1 MTDVRDLLNEAHRAL
16 ENGQTAEAATLY
28 GRAAAQ
34 APENVSIGN
43 NLGVI
48 LEQLGRFDEA
58 LAAYDRAI
66 LLDSTR
72 ADIHANRANVLHAL
86 GRDDEAIPSWR
97 HALALNRDHA
107 QAAHNLGVCLRERGE
122 RAEAESLLRLA
133 SNLVPQSVDAQIN
146 LGALLQAKGDPEEA
160 LERYRRAAKL
170 APGSPEAAA
179 GEATILEQRGDLE
192 SACAVITPAF
202 AHAPN
207 NVDVAVA
214 FASVARKLRRSAEA
228 ISALR
233 GLSTASRAKRQAAL
247 FALGKLLD
255 AEGSYSEAFDAYE
268 QANRLS
274 ANRFDRESF
283 ASTAAQIRE
292 RYSPERFAAA
302 QCSSNESEVPVFV
315 VGMPRSGTTLV
326 EQIIASHPD
335 AAGAGEL
342 PFIEQLA
349 ASPKSLDEAAS
360 EYLSHLAGFE
370 QPRVVDKMPG
380 NFLHLGYI
388 AKLFPRATIIHISRD
403 ARDTCLSCYFQ
414 HFKDGHAYSHSLDDL
429 GFVYR
434 EYEKTIAHWRTL
446 PLRMLEIRYE
456 DIVANQERETRR
468 LLEFCD
474 LPWDE
479 RCMRFHETKR
489 FVRTASYDQVRQ
501 PLYAQSVGRHRAYA
515 EFLAPLRAALN

>member
-1 MTDVRDLLNEAHRAL
+1 MTDVRELLNKAHLAL
-16 ENGQTAEAATLY
+16 ENGQTSEAATFY

-34 APENVSIGN
+34 APGNVAIGN

-58 LAAYDRAI
+58 LAVYDKVI

-72 ADIHANRANVLHAL
+72 ADIHANRANVLRAL
-86 GRDDEAIPSWR
+86 GRDDEAVPSWR
-97 HALALNRDHA
+97 LALALNRDHA

-122 RAEAESLLRLA
+122 RTEAESLLRLA
-133 SNLVPQSVDAQIN
+133 ASLVPQSVDAQVN
-146 LGALLQAKGDPEEA
+146 LGALLQEKGDQDEA
-160 LERYRRAAKL
+160 LECYRR

-179 GEATILEQRGDLE
+179 GEATILEQRGDFE
-192 SACAVITPAF
+192 SSCAVIIPAF
-202 AHAPN
+202 EREPG

-214 FASVARKLRRSAEA
+214 FASVARKLRRSDEA

-233 GLSTASRAKRQAAL
+233 GISIASRTKRQAVL

-255 AEGSYSEAFDAYE
+255 AEGNYTEAFDAYE

-274 ANRFDRESF
+274 ANRFDRASF
-283 ASTAAQIRE
+283 TNIASQIRD
-292 RYSPERFAAA
+292 RYSPERFATAK
-302 QCSSNESEVPVFV
+302 CSSNESEVPVFV

-342 PFIEQLA
+342 PFIERLA
-349 ASPKSLDEAAS
+349 TGSKSLDEAAS

-370 QPRVVDKMPG
+370 RSRVVDKMPG

-388 AKLFPRATIIHISRD
+388 ALLFPRARIIHISRD
-403 ARDTCLSCYFQ
+403 PSDTCLSCYFQ

-434 EYEKTIAHWRTL
+434 EYENTIAHWRTL
-446 PLRMLEIRYE
+446 PLRMMEIRYE
-456 DIVANQERETRR
+456 DIVADQERETRR
-468 LLEFCD
+468 LLEFCG
-474 LPWDE
+474 LSWDE

-501 PLYAQSVGRHRAYA
+501 PLYAQSVGRHRVYA
-515 EFLAPLRAALN
+515 EFLAPLRAALG

>member
-1 MTDVRDLLNEAHRAL
+1 MDVRDLLNEAHRAL
-16 ENGQTAEAATLY
+16 ENGQTSEAATFY
-28 GRAAAQ
+28 GRAAAE
-34 APENVSIGN
+34 APENVAIGN
-43 NLGVI
+43 NHGVI

-58 LAAYDRAI
+58 LAAYDKAI

-72 ADIHANRANVLHAL
+72 ADIHANRANVLRAL

-97 HALALNRDHA
+97 LALALNRNHA
-107 QAAHNLGVCLRERGE
+107 QAAHNLGVCLCERGE
-122 RAEAESLLRLA
+122 RTEAESLLRLA
-133 SNLVPQSVDAQIN
+133 LNLVPQSVDAHVN
-146 LGALLQAKGDPEEA
+146 LGALLQAKGEQEEA
-160 LERYRRAAKL
+160 LECYRRAAKMS
-170 APGSPEAAA
+170 PNSPEAAA

-192 SACAVITPAF
+192 SACAVIIPAF
-202 AHAPN
+202 EHAPN

-214 FASVARKLRRSAEA
+214 FASVARKLRRSDEA

-233 GLSTASRAKRQAAL
+233 GLSTASRTKRQAAL

-268 QANRLS
+268 QANRLG
-274 ANRFDRESF
+274 ANRFDRELF
-283 ASTAAQIRE
+283 ASTAAEIRA
-292 RYSPERFAAA
+292 RYSLARFTAAK
-302 QCSSNESEVPVFV
+302 CSSNESEVPVFV

-349 ASPKSLDEAAS
+349 AGPKSLDEAAS
-360 EYLSHLAGFE
+360 EYLAYLAGFE
-370 QPRVVDKMPG
+370 HSRVVDKMPG

-388 AKLFPRATIIHISRD
+388 ALLFPRARIIHISRD
-403 ARDTCLSCYFQ
+403 PQDTCLSCYFQ

-434 EYEKTIAHWRTL
+434 EYERTMAHWRTL

-456 DIVANQERETRR
+456 DIVANQEHETRR
-468 LLEFCD
+468 LLEFCG
-474 LPWDE
+474 LSWDE
-479 RCMRFHETKR
+479 RCLRFHETKR

-501 PLYAQSVGRHRAYA
+501 PLYARSVARHRAYA
-515 EFLAPLRAALN
+515 GLLAPLRAALG